1 MEGRILCETEREGE
15 KKDDNVDKV
24 VTFYLSTETTEN
36 PRKLHLWL
44 ACDLLLPLH
53 RQPLSLKRSE
63 MKILWKDWKYSD
75 ETQSGVKK
83 KLVVNSSQKF
93 VSHSMNSRCRSSSE
107 QVEMLRWGKSFKEL
121 SWIYEL
127 LLLLQKSSSTV
138 KIQRI
143 IHRDPPSMKTLAC
156 STESFNL
163 KLFDTSLPFST
174 NERLY
179 AILLNLILPPPLS
192 SSSLQDFVNLKL
204 KPFIFLSCNMKHTAE
219 ERERCVRR
227 QTKLKSSKCPQY
239 FDYSSTGGSHIR
251 FSVYLHCEYNDCVDS
266 SNPPTGSEKFE
277 KYWHH
282 NMLFCVVVYAG
293 ERNLINATE
302 LFFSGIE
309 TRIR

>member
-1 MEGRILCETEREGE
+1 MRDRERGR
-15 KKDDNVDKV
+15 KKG
-24 VTFYLSTETTEN
+24 
-36 PRKLHLWL
+36 WQ
-44 ACDLLLPLH
+44 C
-53 RQPLSLKRSE
+53 RQSCNFLSLDGDDWESEKTTLVTCLRSSPPSPPPAIVSQAKWNENIMKRLKIFRRNSVGSE
-63 MKILWKDWKYSD
+63 
-75 ETQSGVKK
+75 K

-282 NMLFCVVVYAG
+282 NMLCCVVVYAG